1 MEAPWLGSY
10 GQVAVGIRTLLQKI
24 LFIPWVISV
33 LLSPSGRCTASAA
46 DPWVLEDVLLNL
58 GVVLP

>member
-10 GQVAVGIRTLLQKI
+10 GQVAVGIRTLLQKV

-33 LLSPSGRCTASAA
+33 LLSPSGCCTDSAA